1 LTGIASRKDLIG
13 ARPEDRPTYILE
25 DLRQLFEPYPVVKT
39 TKRGVKLG
47 KTEVE
52 LIGNKVLVTEGD
64 PRSLEALRAACS
76 LIWNCGTPIYGLDV
90 EAALY
95 E

>member
-1 LTGIASRKDLIG
+1 
-13 ARPEDRPTYILE
+13 
-25 DLRQLFEPYPVVKT
+25 VVKT